1 MTHQDVPPP
10 LDADAPEGNAVGVP
24 LRHGARLLPAERPHD
39 ANPFATWRRPLLA
52 VRRYKWLVVGVTL
65 VGSAAGVVLA
75 RFVHP
80 SYHARATVWIQVPPR
95 PIRTDGPMWQGQL
108 PISSGWMDLLR
119 TNVVLEDVARSERLY
134 VSPKVA
140 DDWDALATF
149 RIKDRVLGGVYR
161 LVVDSTGRRF
171 TLLDAKRT
179 VLQEGAAGDSV
190 GSAVGFAWVPP
201 AAAFRPGRM
210 VQFGITPPYEAGRLL
225 GKHLKVSA
233 DLDGNFL
240 ELELGDPDPVRVTAI
255 VNAVAARFVVA
266 AAELKRQNLTELTH
280 ILGAQLE
287 RAQESLRNA
296 ETLLK
301 TFRVSAVT
309 EYADGTAPIAPNLQ
323 FPRDPAFAGL
333 LDMKVNRD
341 ELLRDR
347 ASIERILV
355 GIPDSGLAVDALAMI
370 GSVQRSLELS
380 QALRD
385 LTVKQAELRALRTR
399 YTDENAMVR
408 RAAAEVRALERGSI
422 PALATALTN
431 EMRLREQALGQR
443 VDSAAAGLR
452 RIPPLAGEETRL
464 QRDVTLAEQTVAN
477 FQQRFEEA
485 RLADVSSIPDVRL
498 VDPAVQPQ
506 DPATDWTKLVI
517 AFAFVSSLGAGVV
530 GAVLIDRSDR
540 HVRYPEHITEALGL
554 PMLGAVP
561 HLNRKNGRK
570 SAGGILP
577 VVEAIRGLRLNV
589 THAHGVGP
597 VVLTV
602 TSPGRSD
609 GKSFIA
615 ANLALAFADAG
626 YRTLLIDG
634 DIRCGALHRV
644 LKLRRAPGLTDL
656 LAGHATREQ
665 VVQAT
670 TYRTLS
676 FIGSGTRTH
685 AAPALVSSAPM
696 PRALAALRP
705 DYDTI
710 IVDSAPLAAGADGF
724 ALGTATGSMLLVLR
738 SGVSD
743 RELMQAKL
751 EVLHQLPIRL
761 LGAVVNDVRLGGA
774 YGNYSYYLEGYE
786 ARDEPEPASWKLLR
800 DAGPPSGKER

>member
-1 MTHQDVPPP
+1 
-10 LDADAPEGNAVGVP
+10 
-24 LRHGARLLPAERPHD
+24 
-39 ANPFATWRRPLLA
+39 
-52 VRRYKWLVVGVTL
+52 
-65 VGSAAGVVLA
+65 
-75 RFVHP
+75 
-80 SYHARATVWIQVPPR
+80 
-95 PIRTDGPMWQGQL
+95 MWQGQL

-134 VSPKVA
+134 VSPKVE
-140 DDWDALATF
+140 DDRDALATF
-149 RIKDRVLGGVYR
+149 RIKDRVVGGVYR
-161 LVVDSTGRRF
+161 LVVDSTGQRF
-171 TLLDAKRT
+171 TLLDARRT

-201 AAAFRPGRM
+201 AAVFRSGRT
-210 VQFGITPPYEAGRLL
+210 VEFRITPPYEAGRLL
-225 GKHLKVSA
+225 GRHLKVSA

-240 ELELGDPDPVRVTAI
+240 ELELGDPDPAQVTAV

-280 ILGAQLE
+280 IIGAQLG
-287 RAQESLRNA
+287 RAQENLHSA
-296 ETLLK
+296 EALLK

-309 EYADGTAPIAPNLQ
+309 EYADGTAPVTPNLQ
-323 FPRDPAFAGL
+323 YPRDPAFAGL
-333 LDMKVNRD
+333 LDMKVSRD

-347 ASIERILV
+347 GAIERILA

-370 GSVQRSLELS
+370 GSVQKSLELS

-385 LTVKQAELRALRTR
+385 VTAKQAELRALRTR
-399 YTDENAMVR
+399 YTDENSTVR
-408 RAAAEVRALERGSI
+408 RAAAEVRALEHQSI
-422 PALATALTN
+422 PALATALTS
-431 EMRLREQALGQR
+431 EMQLRERALGQR

-452 RIPPLAGEETRL
+452 RIPPLAVEETRL
-464 QRDVTLAEQTVAN
+464 QREVTVAEQTVSN
-477 FQQRFEEA
+477 LQQRYEEA
-485 RLADVSSIPDVRL
+485 RLAEVSSIPDVRL

-506 DPATDWTKLVI
+506 APATDWGTLVLV
-517 AFAFVSSLGAGVV
+517 FAFVSSLGAGAV
-530 GAVLIDRSDR
+530 GAVVLDRSDR
-540 HVRYPEHITEALGL
+540 HVRYPEHITETLGL
-554 PMLGAVP
+554 AMLGAVP

-656 LAGHATREQ
+656 LAGQATREQ

-670 TYRTLS
+670 PYRTLS

-738 SGVSD
+738 TGVSD
-743 RELMQAKL
+743 REQVQAKL
-751 EVLHQLPIRL
+751 EVLAQLPIRL
-761 LGAVVNDVRLGGA
+761 LGAVVNDVRPGGT
-774 YGNYSYYLEGYE
+774 YGHYSYYLEGYE

-800 DAGPPSGKER
+800 DG

>member
-1 MTHQDVPPP
+1 MTHQDVPAP

-24 LRHGARLLPAERPHD
+24 LRRGTRLLPMERPED

-52 VRRYKWLVVGVTL
+52 VRRYKWLVLAITL
-65 VGSAAGVVLA
+65 VGSAAGVAVGRMLQ
-75 RFVHP
+75 P

-95 PIRTDGPMWQGQL
+95 PVRTDGPMWQGQL

-161 LVVDSTGRRF
+161 LVVDSAGQRF

-201 AAAFRPGRM
+201 AAAFRPGRT
-210 VQFGITPPYEAGRLL
+210 VQFSITPPYEAARLL
-225 GKHLKVSA
+225 GRHLKVSA

-240 ELELGDPDPVRVTAI
+240 ELELGDPDPARVTAI

-287 RAQESLRNA
+287 RARETLHSA

-309 EYADGTAPIAPNLQ
+309 EYADGTAPITPNLQ

-333 LDMKVNRD
+333 LDMRVNRD

-347 ASIERILV
+347 AAIERVLAGV
-355 GIPDSGLAVDALAMI
+355 PDSGLAVDALAMI
-370 GSVQRSLELS
+370 GSVQKSLELS

-422 PALATALTN
+422 PALATALTS
-431 EMRLREQALGQR
+431 EMQLRERALGQR

-452 RIPPLAGEETRL
+452 RIPPLTGEETRL

-477 FQQRFEEA
+477 LQQRYEEA

-506 DPATDWTKLVI
+506 DPATDWAKLVI
-517 AFAFVSSLGAGVV
+517 AFAFLSGLGAGVV
-530 GAVLIDRSDR
+530 GAVVLDRSDR

-570 SAGGILP
+570 NVGGILP

-738 SGVSD
+738 TGVSD

-751 EVLHQLPIRL
+751 GMLAQLPIRL
-761 LGAVVNDVRLGGA
+761 LGAVVNDVRLGGI
-774 YGNYSYYLEGYE
+774 YGHYSYYLEGYE

-800 DAGPPSGKER
+800 DG